1 MSNNERTK
9 KAKLK
14 TYSKR
19 RKSLIKINTFYF
31 ILKQKGKKGGL
42 QEIKTGTWL
51 IQQFILQLSIFT
63 SS

>member
-31 ILKQKGKKGGL
+31 ILKQKGKKGGV
-42 QEIKTGTWL
+42 TGN
-51 IQQFILQLSIFT
+51 
-63 SS
+63 